1 MDLMIIRR
9 TGGHTVLRVAA
20 AATLA
25 LSFGALAFAC
35 VDPKGDFESYIERT
49 NTMRGVTPDTGVA
62 DAPAFEVGDADLDA
76 GTSLYF
82 TSCIPQVFLGS
93 PELSFIFLSEITLA
107 GGKMKMTNYPLK
119 QDATKLTKSQTVGTP
134 HSSPEV
140 PLGTDNTF
148 KATIGGLTI
157 PGNSQRVGDSDIVMA
172 DVVYTGKL
180 LGKERIC
187 SELDGRA
194 TAPSS
199 QDFSAPG
206 DFCISVLLPE
216 GADLPTFKD
225 AADKM
230 SVGFAAAEYHC
241 P

>member
-1 MDLMIIRR
+1 MIIRR
-9 TGGHTVLRVAA
+9 TGGHSVLRVAA
-20 AATLA
+20 ATTLA
-25 LSFGALAFAC
+25 LSFGGLAFAC
-35 VDPKGDFESYIERT
+35 VDPKGDFESYVERT
-49 NTMRGVTPDTGVA
+49 NTMRGVTPDTGVL

-76 GTSLYF
+76 GTSTYF
-82 TSCIPQVFLGS
+82 TSCLPQVFSGS
-93 PELSFIFLSEITLA
+93 PELSFIFLTELTLS
-107 GGKMKMTNYPLK
+107 GGKLKQTNYPLK
-119 QDATKLTKSQTVGTP
+119 QDATKLSKSQTVGTP
-134 HSSPEV
+134 HSSNEAT
-140 PLGTDNTF
+140 LGADNSFT
-148 KATIGGLTI
+148 ATVGAVGI

-172 DVVYTGKL
+172 DVVYTGKV
-180 LGKERIC
+180 LGKERVC
-187 SELDGRA
+187 SELNGRA

-199 QDFSAPG
+199 QDFNGMG